1 MRRKD
6 AHNKPLAELVEQPQL
21 RLLEA
26 DEGSSLVKIEGIG
39 SRGDVVNKNG
49 RYYST
54 EVLKRAVEAA
64 QTAVAE
70 GSFTGE
76 LEHPES
82 GLGSLERT
90 AIRYTRLWM
99 EGSDVR
105 FEGVVLNTP
114 AGRILRELME
124 GGVKIGVSTRGTGR
138 VRWTTEDD
146 FMPNVALV
154 EELQLYGMDAVK
166 MPSNEAG
173 MAKLKESIE
182 GLEEPH
188 KEDESMNLEELRA
201 QYPDLVKQIEESA
214 ASAARAEVE
223 AQLTD
228 LTAQVKDLQAQLD
241 TSKASVT
248 ESEELRN
255 SLRKALLAVGLITES
270 EIAPAEKEEL
280 LESANS
286 RVKEL
291 EARLAETQQ
300 ALGNAVRKIE
310 LAEAREAV
318 RAKFDELTKDN
329 EFAAFITE
337 SIDLNEFTTVEG
349 VEKEVARLTKL
360 AEAVRKSA
368 SVKDEFPGKGELLES
383 RKVEAEQDD
392 EFAHMRRLAGL
403 E

>member
-49 RYYST
+49 RYYPT

-99 EGSDVR
+99 EGSDMR

-154 EELQLYGMDAVK
+154 EELQLYGLDAVK

-248 ESEELRN
+248 ESEALRN
-255 SLRKALLAVGLITES
+255 NLRKALLAVGLITES

-286 RVKEL
+286 RIKEL
-291 EARLAETQQ
+291 EALLAETQQ
-300 ALGNAVRKIE
+300 ALGNAVKKIE

-329 EFAAFITE
+329 EFAAFIAE